1 MSGRPSHLMRR
12 EGVYWL
18 RVRTPAHLRVRL
30 GRGELRRSLGT
41 MRPDLASL
49 RASIALAWVREL
61 CFLIP
66 SMPTLT
72 PSDIDALIVRFF
84 RQLVDEV
91 GIPTAPPGEDIS
103 LWADEQKVQLEEH
116 GDEIEAQLQ
125 QGTVPGLVR
134 GQLLTFLSKQGVLLK
149 ELPGQQRTNLE
160 QGAARAALEQIK
172 YLRFRLDK
180 PVSAYVPDDQFFK
193 DAFDAKFAS
202 GSASSMAGPTIGS
215 AVKEYLAQRK
225 SQWKVGTHRDNK
237 KVLTWAE
244 EVFGVATPI
253 GAIKKTQVAELKQ
266 KLVTL
271 AKHAKGDT
279 IADRLTD
286 DPDKRISSRTASKYF
301 DFVSSF
307 FSWAVNEQ
315 AYLEHNPA
323 SGLVVKFKKS
333 KSAAAMSATPEAVKL
348 FFESPLFQGRLY
360 NKAHKPGP
368 LVVREGEYWLFIVQ
382 LSTGMRVGEIAQL
395 LCADVVLDGSPI
407 PFMHVRTTDEL
418 GNTDAAKTAKTT
430 SSIRKVPV
438 PDLLISLGF
447 SEFVEARRQTGKRL
461 FVEFPSSADGSTSDA
476 ATKFASRYLERIG
489 QKGPGKATHW
499 LRHAWTDAMRA
510 GGAPQHII
518 SKIDGHALG
527 GMADVYGA
535 GDNLPACKEWIDKA
549 DFQFDLSATLFA
561 NAKKWQ

>member
-1 MSGRPSHLMRR
+1 MSRRASHMMRR

-18 RVRTPAHLRVRL
+18 RIRTPAHLRLRL

-41 MRPDLASL
+41 TRPDLASL

-61 CFLIP
+61 CFHIP
-66 SMPTLT
+66 TMPTLT
-72 PSDIDALIVRFF
+72 PDNINALIVQFF

-91 GIPTAPPGEDIS
+91 GIPTVPPGEEID
-103 LWADEQKVQLEEH
+103 LWADEQKVQLEEL
-116 GDEIEAQLQ
+116 GDQMETQLK

-134 GQLLTFLSKQGVLLK
+134 GHLVSFLSKQGMLLK
-149 ELPGQQRTNLE
+149 ELPSQQRADLE
-160 QGAARAALEQIK
+160 QGATRAALEQTK
-172 YLRFRLDK
+172 YIRFRLDK
-180 PVSAYVPDDQFFK
+180 PVGAYVPEDQLFK
-193 DAFDAKFAS
+193 GAFEAKYAS
-202 GSASSMAGPTIGS
+202 GSASGMTGPTVSS
-215 AVKEYLAQRK
+215 AIKEYLAQHK
-225 SQWKVGTHRDNK
+225 SQWKAGTYRDNE
-237 KVLTWAE
+237 KVLAWAE
-244 EVFGVATPI
+244 TFFGTTTPLGVVKKADVA
-253 GAIKKTQVAELKQ
+253 GLRQ
-266 KLVTL
+266 KFLQL

-279 IADRLTD
+279 LEQRLTD
-286 DPDKRISSRTASKYF
+286 DPDKRILPRTASKYF
-301 DFVSSF
+301 DFVTAF
-307 FSWAVNEQ
+307 FAWTVNEQ
-315 AYLEHNPA
+315 GYLEHNPA

-368 LVVREGEYWLFIVQ
+368 LVIREGEYWLCIIQ
-382 LSTGMRVGEIAQL
+382 LLTGMRVGEIAQL
-395 LCADVVLDGSPI
+395 HCTDVVLDGAPI
-407 PFMHVRTTDEL
+407 PYMHVRTTDEL
-418 GNTDAAKTAKTT
+418 GNVDAAKTAKTT

-438 PDLLISLGF
+438 PDLLIALGF
-447 SEFVEARRQTGKRL
+447 SEFVEARRKAGKRL
-461 FVEFPSSADGSTSDA
+461 FVEFPGSTDGSTSDA

-535 GDNLPACKEWIDKA
+535 GENLAACKEWIDKA
-549 DFQFDLSATLFA
+549 DFQFDLNATLFA
-561 NAKKWQ
+561 STEKWQ